1 MHILFDSTHVKC
13 LRERLRMKFQ
23 NDFILSSLT
32 PQTTILGLYNE
43 ANNNYNVLSHIF
55 LTFKYYVY
63 ISREKRKLNIGIL
76 IVNLMKVKKREKQIN
91 IVTMWCLTDNISP
104 VT

>member
-1 MHILFDSTHVKC
+1 
-13 LRERLRMKFQ
+13 MKFQ
-23 NDFILSSLT
+23 NDLILSSLT

>member
-1 MHILFDSTHVKC
+1 
-13 LRERLRMKFQ
+13 MKFQ
-23 NDFILSSLT
+23 NDFILSSLA